1 MLESMEK
8 LNLLDGEINIS
19 YMRLSKEDGD
29 TETGGLEES
38 QSISSQR
45 KCIQQFIKSQLPDLG
60 PFEEIVDDGYTGTN
74 MNRPGMQRLLKLVE
88 AGVVK
93 TIIVRD
99 LSRFSRDYLEAGHY
113 LEFILPLYDVRFIS
127 INDRFDS
134 MDYGESTG
142 GLELA
147 IRNLVN
153 QMYSRDIS
161 RKIKSAVDLRKLSGA
176 YVYGTA
182 PYGYKK
188 GEERCTIVVDDEAA
202 DVVRQIFS
210 WAAEG
215 VTITQI
221 AKKLNDRGVTTPS
234 VYLAKVRGKYPT
246 RPIWSFESV
255 RNILKN
261 RIYTGDTVPFRSRVV
276 RVGSDKVKQIPQE
289 LQQVIPETHE
299 AIISREMFYKA
310 QTTIKSTKKSKP
322 KAEPNPLTSLL
333 VCGCCGNRLSK
344 GKSQNKNWLCASA
357 RYQTDSECSKVRID
371 DKKMKDI
378 LLRAILTQCRIADEQ
393 IHEISRLN
401 QSAALEESAL
411 SKEQKRLKN
420 RNEDCHVSTMGLYEE
435 YVSGNLSKEEFIR
448 KREEIGPK
456 EEALKAQLGEMEKRI
471 EMLKEKKRL
480 GESQMEISSTLTQYQ
495 NISALTPELAKELV
509 KQIIINPDGSIK
521 IEWMFRLELPDR
533 IDMDRIN
540 QARQHGTEMETEIMM
555 PLVQENF
562 SLKKVVVP
570 Y

>member
-1 MLESMEK
+1 M
-8 LNLLDGEINIS
+8 
-19 YMRLSKEDGD
+19 
-29 TETGGLEES
+29 
-38 QSISSQR
+38 
-45 KCIQQFIKSQLPDLG
+45 
-60 PFEEIVDDGYTGTN
+60 
-74 MNRPGMQRLLKLVE
+74 
-88 AGVVK
+88 
-93 TIIVRD
+93 
-99 LSRFSRDYLEAGHY
+99 
-113 LEFILPLYDVRFIS
+113 
-127 INDRFDS
+127 
-134 MDYGESTG
+134 
-142 GLELA
+142 
-147 IRNLVN
+147 
-153 QMYSRDIS
+153 
-161 RKIKSAVDLRKLSGA
+161 DLRKLSGA

-420 RNEDCHVSTMGLYEE
+420 RIEDCHVSTMGLYEE